1 MNAGRGAHVPIK
13 LERQPDTVKIESTSV
28 DDDIGGC
35 LQAGDA
41 AGVTAETEPLG
52 ASDSW
57 IVIGDKVMHKV
68 ERVVKKGTSLTQYAS
83 SNADQCAKESIL
95 SVFSFSTRLL
105 LRVLYSQY
113 FKG

>member
-1 MNAGRGAHVPIK
+1 MDAGRGAHVPIK

-41 AGVTAETEPLG
+41 AGITVETEPLG

-68 ERVVKKGTSLTQYAS
+68 ERVVKKGIAYAIRKFKCRPVCKRVDIICFLIFNS
-83 SNADQCAKESIL
+83 VIVLS
-95 SVFSFSTRLL
+95 SVFAIF
-105 LRVLYSQY
+105 
-113 FKG
+113 